1 MGIEPG
7 RLVHSPVSVPDV
19 RALGVNTAAAN
30 AGIDLRARAPANEHA
45 APPFSPITPPAPR
58 FSPITPPAPPPP
70 PAPAAKSRKRKAAEA
85 VVPREKKPRAV
96 KKEDVNYKF

>member
-45 APPFSPITPPAPR
+45 APPFSPITPPVPR
-58 FSPITPPAPPPP
+58 FSPITPPPPPP

>member
-30 AGIDLRARAPANEHA
+30 AGIDLRTRALANEPT
-45 APPFSPITPPAPR
+45 APPFSPITPP
-58 FSPITPPAPPPP
+58 PPAPPPRH
-70 PAPAAKSRKRKAAEA
+70 APAAKSRKRKATE
-85 VVPREKKPRAV
+85 VVAPRQKKPRVV